1 MFHMLSVAKITL
13 RTKVSVSVQ
22 NVTSLTNNAPK
33 NFKFVIP
40 SESHFGEK
48 WLKEGIDLFVR

>member
-1 MFHMLSVAKITL
+1 MFSVANIKL
-13 RTKVSVSVQ
+13 RTKVCVSVQ
-22 NVTSLTNNAPK
+22 NVNTLTNNAPK

-48 WLKEGIDLFVR
+48 FLKEGIDLFVR

>member
-1 MFHMLSVAKITL
+1 MFSVANIKL

-22 NVTSLTNNAPK
+22 NVHPK

>member
-1 MFHMLSVAKITL
+1 MFSVANIKL

-22 NVTSLTNNAPK
+22 NVHPKTS
-33 NFKFVIP
+33 FVIP